1 MTFSRVDVAQQLE
14 LLDGTFFYL
23 GSTSMRFGRARERG
37 MSSRA
42 MLCIRLHGWILLHA
56 GAPDN
61 QGATCLDGSACGRAQ
76 LLGDSAQ

>member
-1 MTFSRVDVAQQLE
+1 MTFSRVEVARHLE
-14 LLDGTFFYL
+14 LQDRAVFHL
-23 GSTSMRFGRARERG
+23 GSSSMRFGRARERG

-42 MLCIRLHGWILLHA
+42 MLCIRLHGRILLHA